1 MLYQGPLFS
10 ETPFFQISST
20 PTDALEGTLEGT
32 PEGHPENPIRLNSG
46 IYIYIYALNSRGLN
60 II

>member
-46 IYIYIYALNSRGLN
+46 IYNYIYICLKF
-60 II
+60 